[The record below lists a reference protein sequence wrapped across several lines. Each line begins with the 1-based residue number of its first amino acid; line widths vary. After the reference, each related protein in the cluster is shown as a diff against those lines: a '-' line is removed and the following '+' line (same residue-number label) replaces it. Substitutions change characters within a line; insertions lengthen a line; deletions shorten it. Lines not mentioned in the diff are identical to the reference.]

1 MRDSNVIALT
11 VDAARSRFM
20 DGVPAPAGATRPGG
34 GRKAAGA
41 GATWG
46 SGEPI
51 RREPRP
57 ACPQRGIAVLSPV
70 FFPARQKLKGIRI
83 MANTAQARKRA
94 RQSEATRARNASLKS
109 ALRTA
114 VKKVRKVIASGDK
127 AAAAKQL
134 TESQSVIDRIA
145 DKNIVHKNTAS
156 RTKSR
161 LAQAIKG
168 MA

>member
-1 MRDSNVIALT
+1 
-11 VDAARSRFM
+11 
-20 DGVPAPAGATRPGG
+20 
-34 GRKAAGA
+34 
-41 GATWG
+41 
-46 SGEPI
+46 
-51 RREPRP
+51 
-57 ACPQRGIAVLSPV
+57 
-70 FFPARQKLKGIRI
+70 

-94 RQSEATRARNASLKS
+94 RQAEATRARNASLKS

-134 TESQSVIDRIA
+134 AESQSVIDRIT
-145 DKNIVHKNTAS
+145 DKRIVHKNTAS